1 MPRPLQVMTCKPSRS
16 EDMVMALSGLVTVTF
31 DLSTS
36 EFGQGSPVSW
46 ASFLL
51 GPFHSRLI
59 GSDIDIDIDGRT
71 DEGRQRLG

>member
-1 MPRPLQVMTCKPSRS
+1 
-16 EDMVMALSGLVTVTF
+16 MALSGLVTVTF

-51 GPFHSRLI
+51 GPFYSRLI
-59 GSDIDIDIDGRT
+59 GSDIDIDIDIDGRT